1 MDLEHLGSKV
11 TDVISDGV
19 TFTIITARL
28 ATASAAMLALSH
40 AVKGAY
46 DYVEGCAKEVDQLA
60 EIAASLDVDD
70 AVTSAHRDAATVMRD
85 VLADADALA
94 TAAEE
99 MAGSFQAA
107 RDGHEA
113 DYGPVQ
119 EAMTSKPGQIA
130 NRLYYQT
137 R

>member
-1 MDLEHLGSKV
+1 MHLEHLGTKV
-11 TDVISDGV
+11 ADVISDGV

-46 DYVEGCAKEVDQLA
+46 AYVEESAKEVDQRA

-99 MAGSFQAA
+99 MAGAFQAA

-119 EAMTSKPGQIA
+119 DAMTSKPGQIA
-130 NRLYYQT
+130 NRSYYQN